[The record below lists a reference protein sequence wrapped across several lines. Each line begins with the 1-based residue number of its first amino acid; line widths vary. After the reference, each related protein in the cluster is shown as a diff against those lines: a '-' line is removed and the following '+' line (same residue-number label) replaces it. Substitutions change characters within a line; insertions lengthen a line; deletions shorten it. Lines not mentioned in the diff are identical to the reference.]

1 MLCGGNQM
9 FLTLDWRDIE
19 LYTFKVAKKILSNG
33 FRPEVI
39 IGIMRGGY
47 IVARILSDYLDIP
60 DIGAI
65 EIKFYKSIGEH
76 GERPI
81 LTQPLTINV
90 RDKRVL
96 IADDVADSGRT
107 LQVAVDLIKLYGA
120 KEVRTAVLFVKPRSI
135 FVPDFYAELTDKWV
149 VFPWEYGEVIRE
161 LMRSRD
167 IPLNKDRLMKL
178 AKDIGISK
186 DKEVLDELIS
196 LIIKTRVRK

>member
-1 MLCGGNQM
+1 MLNKMLCGGNQM

-60 DIGAI
+60 GIGAI

-135 FVPDFYAELTDKWV
+135 FVPDF
-149 VFPWEYGEVIRE
+149 
-161 LMRSRD
+161 
-167 IPLNKDRLMKL
+167 
-178 AKDIGISK
+178 
-186 DKEVLDELIS
+186 
-196 LIIKTRVRK
+196 